1 MKPDTERR
9 KYYKAK
15 NHTKTRKMNV
25 HLSKELRSKLKKK
38 TRSTMLR
45 KGDKVR
51 VMRGPSRG
59 KSAKV
64 VRVSHTKMKV
74 FLEGIT
80 VRTAKAREV
89 LVPLS
94 PSNLEL
100 IELEKTKEREVL
112 FNEAAFSKEKKK
124 EEKKDEKKKLD
135 VKLEKSTV
143 EAEVVPEEKKPEPKK
158 EMKPEKQ
165 ASVAAK
171 LPPQKPQI
179 R

>member
-1 MKPDTERR
+1 MDMKPDTERR

-15 NHTKTRKMNV
+15 NHKKTKRMNL
-25 HLSKELRSKLKKK
+25 HLSKELREKLKKK
-38 TRSTMLR
+38 TRSTLVR

-51 VMRGPSRG
+51 VMRGPKKG
-59 KSAKV
+59 TSAKV
-64 VRVSHTKMKV
+64 VKVSHTKMKV
-74 FLEGIT
+74 QLEGVT

-124 EEKKDEKKKLD
+124 EEKKKLD
-135 VKLEKSTV
+135 VKLEKTTI
-143 EAEVVPEEKKPEPKK
+143 EAEVVPDEKKPEPK
-158 EMKPEKQ
+158 Q
-165 ASVAAK
+165 APKTV
-171 LPPQKPQI
+171 QKPAEPKPQVK
-179 R
+179 